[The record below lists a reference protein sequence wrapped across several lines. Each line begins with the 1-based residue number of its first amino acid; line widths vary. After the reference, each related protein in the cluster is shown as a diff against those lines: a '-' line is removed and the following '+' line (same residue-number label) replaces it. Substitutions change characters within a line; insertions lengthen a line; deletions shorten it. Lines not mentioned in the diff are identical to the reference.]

1 MTETEKKISELE
13 VMLKETDSRARSNT
27 KRLNIVA
34 EEMRENMRLT
44 SAIEKLAVETKYMRA
59 DLNETIERLNKWE
72 GANNGKWEK
81 FKWSVLSVILGIV
94 IAFIAKAIGLN

>member
-59 DLNETIERLNKWE
+59 DLNETIERLNKLE